1 MLQITLNKKIM
12 NIESGTTLSQ
22 LFDLLAL
29 DTRGCAVAIDNQIVP
44 RTQWTLTE
52 LKSDVDINLFQ
63 AIAGG

>member
-22 LFDLLAL
+22 LFDLLEL